1 MTYNNKDGEIK
12 TSKCDK
18 GVIISYIDEN
28 DFIKQTRALKT
39 YYMRTYKDL
48 VYNVSNV
55 LKNTQY
61 TNGDYEIPLYTE
73 ETFKKVYGE
82 FILRFYVQN
91 NVIVIKEITPRELL
105 IDLYKRKLLRTYKGV
120 PYRNKYDLFKIKMIL
135 GE

>member
-12 TSKCDK
+12 TSKCEK

-28 DFIKQTRALKT
+28 DFIKQIRALKT

-48 VYNVSNV
+48 VYNVVNV
-55 LKNTQY
+55 LKNTEY

-82 FILRFYVQN
+82 FKILCSKQRN
-91 NVIVIKEITPRELL
+91 SN
-105 IDLYKRKLLRTYKGV
+105 KRDNT
-120 PYRNKYDLFKIKMIL
+120 
-135 GE
+135 